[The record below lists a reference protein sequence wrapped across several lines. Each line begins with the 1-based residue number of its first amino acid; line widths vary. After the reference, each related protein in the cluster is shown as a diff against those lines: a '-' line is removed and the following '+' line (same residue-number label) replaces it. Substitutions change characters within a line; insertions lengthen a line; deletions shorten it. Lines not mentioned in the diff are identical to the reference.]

1 MTNQQQQQHTFY
13 ENDWVRRVTGTR
25 RKNDLNKG
33 LGGREVNEKNGKKPD
48 DMVRMDYQRDY
59 QREQRQ

>member
-1 MTNQQQQQHTFY
+1 MTNQQQQQQHTFY

-48 DMVRMDYQRDY
+48 DMS
-59 QREQRQ
+59 